1 MACYLVGCAQALLQ
15 LHGITHAAAVTEHDP
30 HTVDTHAVVYKAE
43 AGGVGG
49 RVNIGCQQL
58 ACGSEEHGGRA
69 RGEVAPLPVAAKA
82 LEAQQGVES
91 AKQEWMID
99 RHKELNVSQ
108 MARALM

>member
-1 MACYLVGCAQALLQ
+1 MAWYLVGCAQALLQ
-15 LHGITHAAAVTEHDP
+15 LHGITHAAAVTEHDS

-58 ACGSEEHGGRA
+58 ACGSEERVGESE
-69 RGEVAPLPVAAKA
+69 GEVAPLPVAAKA
-82 LEAQQGVES
+82 LEAQQRVES